1 MAWRSLYLWFQ
12 TFRKETYLDVNAIYR
27 KYLYDEWFNSL
38 SEDEQKK
45 EIEYQKRLKE
55 KREREGKMAL
65 AQLLCMTNAMKRI
78 AGRNVDD
85 ISYWDII
92 NSLF

>member
-12 TFRKETYLDVNAIYR
+12 TFRKETYINVNAIYR

-38 SEDEQKK
+38 SEEEQKK
-45 EIEYQKRLKE
+45 EIEYQKKLKE

-65 AQLLCMTNAMKRI
+65 ARFCAMTAKMQELSR
-78 AGRNVDD
+78 RSLED
-85 ISYWDII
+85 SYFDMI